1 MPYFPTEHNWT
12 LTVRPSSIPLEDRFP
27 ARFTVN
33 ALPTMGGWQQVPRT
47 CQQHRGQRGNT
58 RGRNGHDN
66 PNRIQIP
73 PVREREEGELPVG
86 GVGWY
91 MNTNA
96 GEFNMDET
104 TPYNPS
110 GWD

>member
-1 MPYFPTEHNWT
+1 MPYFPMEHDWT
-12 LTVRPSSIPLEDRFP
+12 LMVRPSSIPLEDRFP

-33 ALPTMGGWQQVPRT
+33 ALPMMGSWQQVPRT
-47 CQQHRGQRGNT
+47 CQQHRGQRYNAKD
-58 RGRNGHDN
+58 RNGHDN

-73 PVREREEGELPVG
+73 PNHEREEGELPVG
-86 GVGWY
+86 SAGWY
-91 MNTNA
+91 TGPNA
-96 GEFNMDET
+96 GGFTMDET